1 MELAIVIPDDYA
13 YDCFR
18 VPAAKLGGRC
28 VYTKG
33 AKHCSEVIGYA
44 CVEGQ
49 CFEWPLDGTFL
60 HIPCTPSV
68 LEVPSADITR
78 QMLKI
83 ARSESLRASCRSS
96 CTLGNASHSTPVCLL
111 CGARCEAASQ

>member
-33 AKHCSEVIGYA
+33 SKHCSEVIGYA

-49 CFEWPLDGTFL
+49 CFEWPLDGELGCVTTFHSPPL
-60 HIPCTPSV
+60 PTCSLV
-68 LEVPSADITR
+68 LAWKTYED
-78 QMLKI
+78 LKFTGI
-83 ARSESLRASCRSS
+83 HQVQVVDLCNSLRD
-96 CTLGNASHSTPVCLL
+96 LWENAEHDS
-111 CGARCEAASQ
+111 

>member
-1 MELAIVIPDDYA
+1 MDCANAAEHDSVELAIVIPDDYA

-49 CFEWPLDGTFL
+49 CFEWPLDG
-60 HIPCTPSV
+60 P
-68 LEVPSADITR
+68 VPHLYIFD
-78 QMLKI
+78 
-83 ARSESLRASCRSS
+83 
-96 CTLGNASHSTPVCLL
+96 
-111 CGARCEAASQ
+111 

>member
-1 MELAIVIPDDYA
+1 MWCGGDAEHDSVELAIVIPDDYA

-49 CFEWPLDGTFL
+49 CFEWPLDGAFSL
-60 HIPCTPSV
+60 SQVSV
-68 LEVPSADITR
+68 LQPLQDGT
-78 QMLKI
+78 
-83 ARSESLRASCRSS
+83 ARRGCDPTWNVSCSI
-96 CTLGNASHSTPVCLL
+96 
-111 CGARCEAASQ
+111 

>member
-1 MELAIVIPDDYA
+1 MLGFTPWSDLAEHDFVELAIVIPDDYA

-49 CFEWPLDGTFL
+49 CFEWPLDGELSFA
-60 HIPCTPSV
+60 PCHVVRMQS
-68 LEVPSADITR
+68 SAAVFSSLR
-78 QMLKI
+78 SSS
-83 ARSESLRASCRSS
+83 SESSDRWQGSKHHHKA
-96 CTLGNASHSTPVCLL
+96 
-111 CGARCEAASQ
+111 